1 MLPTTSRSTVTDAL
15 ATRWTRARNGY
26 ELSSL
31 PDPAL
36 DSTFESDF
44 DSLLALA
51 PPLPSEAELD
61 SLDAFESELE
71 DVEPLP
77 LP

>member
-15 ATRWTRARNGY
+15 ATRWSRARNGY

-31 PDPAL
+31 LDPAL
-36 DSTFESDF
+36 DSTFVSF
-44 DSLLALA
+44 LALA
-51 PPLPSEAELD
+51 LPFPSDAEPD
-61 SLDAFESELE
+61 SLDAFESALE